1 MAKLEDDILGIQGR
15 IGQMTAYTRNG
26 KKYLR
31 VAHTHQPR
39 RLSRKQLMVRERQS
53 HNNALWRA
61 LKETNQVYIESGDN
75 TTYNRFMSLNTASP
89 VPYLGKLQYHSGN
102 ALLLPNMLL
111 SDGPLKPIGYQFDEV
126 DGQLALFTDLTRR
139 EVRSDYILLF
149 VLRQKVIT
157 HQDWHDQFYLNIEV
171 EPLTPDDFTTVPSTL
186 LTPYQNKDGCLVL
199 VGERYADPMMGF
211 GLVRVKDGHASH
223 QRVVTNCTY
232 YERYTTEEALQA
244 AADSYGG
251 LTEAPYLFPE

>member
-1 MAKLEDDILGIQGR
+1 MAKLEEDILGIEGR

-31 VAHTHQPR
+31 VAHTRQPR
-39 RLSRKQLMVRERQS
+39 RLSRKQLMVRERQG

-61 LKETNQVYIESGDN
+61 LKATNQVYIEGGDN

-111 SDGPLKPIGYQFDEV
+111 SYGPLKPISYQFVEV
-126 DGQLALFTDLTRR
+126 DGRQALFTDLTKQEIRND
-139 EVRSDYILLF
+139 SILLF

-157 HQDWHDQFYLNIEV
+157 HQDWYDQFYLKIDV
-171 EPLTPDDFTTVPSTL
+171 ETLTPDDFTIVPSTL
-186 LTPYQNKDGCLVL
+186 LTPYKGKDGCLVL
-199 VGERYADPMMGF
+199 VGERYDDPMMGF

-251 LTEAPYLFPE
+251 LTEDPFL

>member
-1 MAKLEDDILGIQGR
+1 MAKLEDDILGIEGR

-31 VAHTHQPR
+31 VAHTRQPR
-39 RLSRKQLMVRERQS
+39 RLSRKQLMVRERQG

-61 LKETNQVYIESGDN
+61 LKATNQVYIEGGDN

-89 VPYLGKLQYHSGN
+89 VPYLGKMQYHSGN

-111 SDGPLKPIGYQFDEV
+111 SYGPLKPISYQFVEV
-126 DGQLALFTDLTRR
+126 DGRQALFTDLTKQ
-139 EVRSDYILLF
+139 EVRNDSILLF

-157 HQDWHDQFYLNIEV
+157 HQDWYDQFYLKIDV
-171 EPLTPDDFTTVPSTL
+171 ETLTPDDFTIVPSTL
-186 LTPYQNKDGCLVL
+186 LTPYKGKDGCLVL
-199 VGERYADPMMGF
+199 VGERYDDPMMGF

-251 LTEAPYLFPE
+251 LTEDPFL

>member
-1 MAKLEDDILGIQGR
+1 MAKLEDDILGIEGR

-31 VAHTHQPR
+31 VAHTRQPR
-39 RLSRKQLMVRERQS
+39 RLSRKQLMVRERQG

-61 LKETNQVYIESGDN
+61 LKATNQVYIEGGDN

-89 VPYLGKLQYHSGN
+89 VPYLGKMQYHSGN

-111 SDGPLKPIGYQFDEV
+111 SYGPLKPISYQFVEV
-126 DGQLALFTDLTRR
+126 DGRQALFTDLTKQEIRND
-139 EVRSDYILLF
+139 SILLF

-157 HQDWHDQFYLNIEV
+157 HQDWYDQFYLKIDV
-171 EPLTPDDFTTVPSTL
+171 ETLTPDDFTIVPSTL
-186 LTPYQNKDGCLVL
+186 LTPYKGKDGCLVL
-199 VGERYADPMMGF
+199 VGERYDDPMMGF

-223 QRVVTNCTY
+223 QRVLTNCTY

-251 LTEAPYLFPE
+251 LTEAPYLSPE

>member
-1 MAKLEDDILGIQGR
+1 MAKLEDDILGIEGR

-31 VAHTHQPR
+31 VAHTRQPR
-39 RLSRKQLMVRERQS
+39 RLSRKQLMVRERQG

-61 LKETNQVYIESGDN
+61 LKATNQVYIEGGDN

-111 SDGPLKPIGYQFDEV
+111 SYGPLKPISYQFVEV
-126 DGQLALFTDLTRR
+126 DGHQALFTDLTKQ
-139 EVRSDYILLF
+139 EVQNDSILLF

-157 HQDWHDQFYLNIEV
+157 HQDWYDQFYLKIDV
-171 EPLTPDDFTTVPSTL
+171 ETLTPDDFTIVPSTL
-186 LTPYQNKDGCLVL
+186 LTPYKGKDGCLVL
-199 VGERYADPMMGF
+199 VGERYDDPMMGF

-251 LTEAPYLFPE
+251 LTEDPFLSPR

>member
-1 MAKLEDDILGIQGR
+1 MAKLEDDILGIEGR

-31 VAHTHQPR
+31 VAHTRQPR
-39 RLSRKQLMVRERQS
+39 RLSRKQLMVRERQG

-61 LKETNQVYIESGDN
+61 LKATNQVYIEGGDN

-111 SDGPLKPIGYQFDEV
+111 SYGPLKPISYQFVEV
-126 DGQLALFTDLTRR
+126 DGHQALFTDLTKQEIRND
-139 EVRSDYILLF
+139 SILLF

-157 HQDWHDQFYLNIEV
+157 HQDWYDQFYLKIDV
-171 EPLTPDDFTTVPSTL
+171 ETLTPDDFTIVPSTL
-186 LTPYQNKDGCLVL
+186 LTPYKGKDGCLVL
-199 VGERYADPMMGF
+199 VGERYDDPMMGF
-211 GLVRVKDGHASH
+211 GLVRVKDSHASH

-251 LTEAPYLFPE
+251 LTEDPFL

>member
-1 MAKLEDDILGIQGR
+1 MAKLEDDILGIEGR

-31 VAHTHQPR
+31 VAHTRQPR
-39 RLSRKQLMVRERQS
+39 RLSRKQLMVRERQG

-61 LKETNQVYIESGDN
+61 LKATNQVYIEGGDN

-89 VPYLGKLQYHSGN
+89 VPYLGKMQYHSGN

-111 SDGPLKPIGYQFDEV
+111 SYGPLKPISYQFVEV
-126 DGQLALFTDLTRR
+126 DGRQALFTDLTKQEIRND
-139 EVRSDYILLF
+139 SILLF

-157 HQDWHDQFYLNIEV
+157 HQDWYDQFYLKIDV
-171 EPLTPDDFTTVPSTL
+171 ETLTPDDFTIVPSTL
-186 LTPYQNKDGCLVL
+186 LTPYKGKDGCLVL
-199 VGERYADPMMGF
+199 VGERYDDPMMGF

-251 LTEAPYLFPE
+251 LTEDPFL

>member
-1 MAKLEDDILGIQGR
+1 MAKLEDDILGIEGR

-31 VAHTHQPR
+31 VAHTRQPR
-39 RLSRKQLMVRERQS
+39 RLSRKQLMVRERQG

-61 LKETNQVYIESGDN
+61 LKATNQVYIEGGDN

-111 SDGPLKPIGYQFDEV
+111 SYGPLKPISYQFVEV
-126 DGQLALFTDLTRR
+126 DGHQALFTDLTKQ
-139 EVRSDYILLF
+139 EVQNDSILLF

-157 HQDWHDQFYLNIEV
+157 HQDWYDQFYLKIDV
-171 EPLTPDDFTTVPSTL
+171 ETLTPDDFTIVPSTL
-186 LTPYQNKDGCLVL
+186 LTPYKGKDGCLVL
-199 VGERYADPMMGF
+199 VGERYDDPMMGF

-251 LTEAPYLFPE
+251 LTEDPFL

>member
-1 MAKLEDDILGIQGR
+1 MAKLEDDILGIEGR

-31 VAHTHQPR
+31 VAHTRQPR
-39 RLSRKQLMVRERQS
+39 RLSRKQLMVRERQG

-61 LKETNQVYIESGDN
+61 LKATNQVYIEGGDN

-89 VPYLGKLQYHSGN
+89 VPYLGKMQYHSGN

-111 SDGPLKPIGYQFDEV
+111 SYGPLKPISYQFVEV
-126 DGQLALFTDLTRR
+126 DGHQALFTDLTKQEIRND
-139 EVRSDYILLF
+139 SILLF

-157 HQDWHDQFYLNIEV
+157 HQDWYDQFYLKIDV
-171 EPLTPDDFTTVPSTL
+171 ETLTPDDFTIVPSTL
-186 LTPYQNKDGCLVL
+186 LTPYKGKDGCLVL
-199 VGERYADPMMGF
+199 VGERYDDPMMGF

-251 LTEAPYLFPE
+251 LTEDPFL

>member
-1 MAKLEDDILGIQGR
+1 MAKLEDDILGIEGR

-31 VAHTHQPR
+31 VAHTRQPR
-39 RLSRKQLMVRERQS
+39 RLSRKQLMVRERQG

-61 LKETNQVYIESGDN
+61 LKATNQVYIEGGDN

-89 VPYLGKLQYHSGN
+89 VPYLGKMQYHSGN

-111 SDGPLKPIGYQFDEV
+111 SYGPLKPISYQLVEV
-126 DGQLALFTDLTRR
+126 DGRQALFTDLTKQEIRND
-139 EVRSDYILLF
+139 SILLF

-157 HQDWHDQFYLNIEV
+157 HQDWYDQFYLKIDV
-171 EPLTPDDFTTVPSTL
+171 ETLTPDDFTIVPSTL
-186 LTPYQNKDGCLVL
+186 LTPYKGKDGCLVL
-199 VGERYADPMMGF
+199 VGERYDDPMMGF

-251 LTEAPYLFPE
+251 LTEDPFR

>member
-1 MAKLEDDILGIQGR
+1 
-15 IGQMTAYTRNG
+15 MTAYTRNG

-31 VAHTHQPR
+31 VAHTRQPR
-39 RLSRKQLMVRERQS
+39 RLSRKQLMVRERQG

-61 LKETNQVYIESGDN
+61 LKATNQVYIEGGDN

-89 VPYLGKLQYHSGN
+89 VPYLGKMQYHSGN

-111 SDGPLKPIGYQFDEV
+111 SYGPLKPISYQFVEV
-126 DGQLALFTDLTRR
+126 DGRQALFTDLTKQEIRND
-139 EVRSDYILLF
+139 SILLF

-157 HQDWHDQFYLNIEV
+157 HQDWYDQFYLKIDV
-171 EPLTPDDFTTVPSTL
+171 ETLTPDDFTIVPSTL
-186 LTPYQNKDGCLVL
+186 LTPYKGKDGCLVL
-199 VGERYADPMMGF
+199 VGERYDDPMMGF

-251 LTEAPYLFPE
+251 LTEDPFL

>member
-1 MAKLEDDILGIQGR
+1 MAKLEEDILGIEGR

-31 VAHTHQPR
+31 VAHTRQPR
-39 RLSRKQLMVRERQS
+39 RLSRKQLMVRERQG

-61 LKETNQVYIESGDN
+61 LKATNQVYIEGGDN

-111 SDGPLKPIGYQFDEV
+111 SYGPLKPISYQFVEV
-126 DGQLALFTDLTRR
+126 DGHQALFTDLTKQ
-139 EVRSDYILLF
+139 EVQNDSILLF

-157 HQDWHDQFYLNIEV
+157 HQDWYDQFYLKIDV
-171 EPLTPDDFTTVPSTL
+171 ETLTPDDFTIVPSTL
-186 LTPYQNKDGCLVL
+186 LTPYKGKDGCLVL
-199 VGERYADPMMGF
+199 VGERYDDPMMGF

-251 LTEAPYLFPE
+251 LTEDPFL